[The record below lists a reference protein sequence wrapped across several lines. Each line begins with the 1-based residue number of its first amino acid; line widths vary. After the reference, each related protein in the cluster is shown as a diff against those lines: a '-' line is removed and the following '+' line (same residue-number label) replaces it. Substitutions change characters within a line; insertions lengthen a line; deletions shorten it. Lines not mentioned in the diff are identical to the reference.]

1 MGLRCQTMADRS
13 ESTSLFLSIP
23 QAARELG
30 IGIERLKKAVA
41 LHQVRSITLGSRVLI
56 PRAAILKLA
65 GGDEPKDAA

>member
-1 MGLRCQTMADRS
+1 MS
-13 ESTSLFLSIP
+13 EPRETPLFFSIP

-65 GGDEPKDAA
+65 AGDGPKDAA